1 MDFDVVVVGG
11 GPAGLAAA
19 WRCGERGLT
28 TLVVEKKPRIC
39 ENKRAN
45 TCYLH
50 IAPNLY
56 DENVSLRKMPGESR
70 LVLQESGFSLRYTGE
85 QFDYY
90 DSHMLS
96 PSGYRVH
103 YRGENRSLGTVF
115 DMDAVLSD
123 LLREASNY
131 GAGVMTSALAVGG
144 ENGGD
149 KATVTVKR
157 RGEKL
162 SLEARK
168 VLVCEGLSSRV
179 VEGLGLNKKREWLRK
194 APFLQYTMEGV
205 ECPLEPGSISVKGSR
220 RLIMA
225 PDATGE
231 NRWAVMTSSL
241 LPGKGCKANME
252 YILHES
258 IISSWFKKAYP
269 VRKLATTVE
278 IFTPLLEPYEGDFL
292 IVGESAGCAETQ
304 VHGAMLCGLWAGD
317 AVYEELSGR
326 DGFASYQKRWVDTF
340 PWCHEEGRH
349 GLVKNSILYPYFSD
363 EELDYLF
370 SLLDG
375 QTVITGP
382 GNPFTGMDKLM
393 NLFLAQP
400 GIKKDM
406 AEKAEKFKHLS
417 AEDIRELRKKRVRG
431 SS

>member
-149 KATVTVKR
+149 KA
-157 RGEKL
+157 
-162 SLEARK
+162 A
-168 VLVCEGLSSRV
+168 
-179 VEGLGLNKKREWLRK
+179 
-194 APFLQYTMEGV
+194 
-205 ECPLEPGSISVKGSR
+205 SVSTR
-220 RLIMA
+220 
-225 PDATGE
+225 
-231 NRWAVMTSSL
+231 
-241 LPGKGCKANME
+241 
-252 YILHES
+252 
-258 IISSWFKKAYP
+258 
-269 VRKLATTVE
+269 
-278 IFTPLLEPYEGDFL
+278 
-292 IVGESAGCAETQ
+292 SA
-304 VHGAMLCGLWAGD
+304 
-317 AVYEELSGR
+317 SG
-326 DGFASYQKRWVDTF
+326 
-340 PWCHEEGRH
+340 
-349 GLVKNSILYPYFSD
+349 
-363 EELDYLF
+363 
-370 SLLDG
+370 
-375 QTVITGP
+375 
-382 GNPFTGMDKLM
+382 
-393 NLFLAQP
+393 
-400 GIKKDM
+400 
-406 AEKAEKFKHLS
+406 
-417 AEDIRELRKKRVRG
+417 
-431 SS
+431 